1 MPSEEKNIMQ
11 LASLHSVYSG
21 TVLRYGCCYLCIYG
35 KLSGAI
41 FFHMVPELDEEAFRN
56 RKEDLDQ
63 DSLWFGEVKLVRGAS
78 PIAFAFQAMAWGRYS
93 NATRESDTVCHYHY
107 H

>member
-1 MPSEEKNIMQ
+1 
-11 LASLHSVYSG
+11 
-21 TVLRYGCCYLCIYG
+21 
-35 KLSGAI
+35 
-41 FFHMVPELDEEAFRN
+41 MVPELDEEAFRN

-78 PIAFAFQAMAWGRYS
+78 FQAMAWGRYS